1 MVVFCSS
8 DVILRVKLPV
18 PAGSAVA
25 HARLQTRA
33 GFRQEIR
40 QREVL

>member
-1 MVVFCSS
+1 MSVNLS
-8 DVILRVKLPV
+8 V

-25 HARLQTRA
+25 HARLQARA